1 MSKEDRRAG
10 TCNFS
15 PGPMTCL
22 SCPFPE
28 CTNNRPPVR
37 GEDGVE
43 KYVNLTDGAKEN
55 AMKTKYSVGDIV
67 KVGAKIEKIEI
78 DEKGVKYM
86 LSSGFWK
93 GFKEV
98 REGDLSSGSSRP
110 ASKTSE
116 KAKKSSKN
124 DPKASKNDSKSSKT
138 RARATEDAAK
148 PEKTLSKTSDRQQA
162 DKRQQE
168 RKRPGRPRRKAVGET
183 TSETTTAGLSALGKE
198 LAQELASLA
207 K

>member
-37 GEDGVE
+37 GEDGIE

-55 AMKTKYSVGDIV
+55 TMKTKYSVGDIV
-67 KVGAKIEKIEI
+67 KVGAKIVKIEI

-98 REGDLSSGSSRP
+98 REGELSSGSPRP

-116 KAKKSSKN
+116 KTEKALENGRKRQKTAEKGKEKQQDSTKG
-124 DPKASKNDSKSSKT
+124 PKA
-138 RARATEDAAK
+138 AK
-148 PEKTLSKTSDRQQA
+148 RQQDTA
-162 DKRQQE
+162 KRQQE
-168 RKRPGRPRRKAVGET
+168 RKRPGRPSKKAAGE
-183 TSETTTAGLSALGKE
+183 SEGTTTAAGLKE
-198 LAQELASLA
+198 LAKELAGA
-207 K
+207 AE

>member
-1 MSKEDRRAG
+1 
-10 TCNFS
+10 
-15 PGPMTCL
+15 
-22 SCPFPE
+22 
-28 CTNNRPPVR
+28 VR
-37 GEDGVE
+37 GEDGIE

-67 KVGAKIEKIEI
+67 RVGAKIEKIEI

-110 ASKTSE
+110 ALKTSE
-116 KAKKSSKN
+116 KTE
-124 DPKASKNDSKSSKT
+124 KASKNGRKRQKIAENGKEKQQGS
-138 RARATEDAAK
+138 TEGPKAAK
-148 PEKTLSKTSDRQQA
+148 RQQDTA
-162 DKRQQE
+162 KRQQE
-168 RKRPGRPRRKAVGET
+168 RKRPGRPSKKAAGET

-207 K
+207 E

>member
-10 TCNFS
+10 TCNLS

-43 KYVNLTDGAKEN
+43 KYVNLTDGTKEN

-67 KVGAKIEKIEI
+67 KVGAKIVKIEI
-78 DEKGVKYM
+78 DEKGVRYM

-98 REGDLSSGSSRP
+98 REGELSSGSSKSAP
-110 ASKTSE
+110 KTSE
-116 KAKKSSKN
+116 KPKKALAKTE
-124 DPKASKNDSKSSKT
+124 KASKNDRKRQKT
-138 RARATEDAAK
+138 AENGKEKQQGSTEGVKAA
-148 PEKTLSKTSDRQQA
+148 E
-162 DKRQQE
+162 RQQE
-168 RKRPGRPRRKAVGET
+168 RKRPGRPSKKAVGE
-183 TSETTTAGLSALGKE
+183 SEGTTTAAGLKE
-198 LAQELASLA
+198 LAKELAGA
-207 K
+207 AE

>member
-43 KYVNLTDGAKEN
+43 KYVNLTDGTKEN
-55 AMKTKYSVGDIV
+55 AMKTKYSVGDTV
-67 KVGAKIEKIEI
+67 KVGAKIVKIEI
-78 DEKGVKYM
+78 DEKGVRYM

-98 REGDLSSGSSRP
+98 RESDLSPGSSKP
-110 ASKTSE
+110 IPKTSAKTE
-116 KAKKSSKN
+116 KTSAKTEKTSKN
-124 DPKASKNDSKSSKT
+124 GRKRQKTAENGKEKQQGSTEGVKA
-138 RARATEDAAK
+138 AE
-148 PEKTLSKTSDRQQA
+148 
-162 DKRQQE
+162 RQQE
-168 RKRPGRPRRKAVGET
+168 RKRPGRPSKKAVGE
-183 TSETTTAGLSALGKE
+183 SEGTTTAAGLKE
-198 LAQELASLA
+198 LAKELAGA
-207 K
+207 AE

>member
-43 KYVNLTDGAKEN
+43 KYVNLTDGTKEN
-55 AMKTKYSVGDIV
+55 VMKTKYSVGDTV
-67 KVGAKIEKIEI
+67 KVGAKIVKIEI
-78 DEKGVKYM
+78 DEKGVRYM

-98 REGDLSSGSSRP
+98 REGELSSGSSKSAP
-110 ASKTSE
+110 KTSE
-116 KAKKSSKN
+116 KPKKALAKTE
-124 DPKASKNDSKSSKT
+124 KASKNDRKRQKT
-138 RARATEDAAK
+138 AENGKEKQQGSTEGVKAA
-148 PEKTLSKTSDRQQA
+148 E
-162 DKRQQE
+162 RQQE
-168 RKRPGRPRRKAVGET
+168 RKRPGRPSKKAVGE
-183 TSETTTAGLSALGKE
+183 SEGTTTAAGLKE
-198 LAQELASLA
+198 LAKELANSA

>member
-43 KYVNLTDGAKEN
+43 KYVNLTDGTKEN
-55 AMKTKYSVGDIV
+55 VMKTKYSVGDTV
-67 KVGAKIEKIEI
+67 KVGAKIVKIEI
-78 DEKGVKYM
+78 DEKGVRYM

-98 REGDLSSGSSRP
+98 REGELSSGSSKSAP
-110 ASKTSE
+110 KTSE
-116 KAKKSSKN
+116 KPKKALAKTE
-124 DPKASKNDSKSSKT
+124 KASKNDRKRQKT
-138 RARATEDAAK
+138 AENGKEKQQGSTEGVKAA
-148 PEKTLSKTSDRQQA
+148 E
-162 DKRQQE
+162 RQQE
-168 RKRPGRPRRKAVGET
+168 RKRPGRPSKKAVGE
-183 TSETTTAGLSALGKE
+183 SEGTTTAAGLKE
-198 LAQELASLA
+198 LAKELAGA
-207 K
+207 AE

>member
-10 TCNFS
+10 TCNLS

-37 GEDGVE
+37 GEDGIE

-55 AMKTKYSVGDIV
+55 TMKTKYSVGDIV

-98 REGDLSSGSSRP
+98 REDDLSSGSSRP

-124 DPKASKNDSKSSKT
+124 GRKTAENGKELQKTEESKEKQQGSTEGVKT
-138 RARATEDAAK
+138 A
-148 PEKTLSKTSDRQQA
+148 
-162 DKRQQE
+162 KRQQE
-168 RKRPGRPRRKAVGET
+168 RKRPGRPSKKAAGET
-183 TSETTTAGLSALGKE
+183 TSETTTEGLSALGKE
-198 LAQELASLA
+198 LAKELANST

>member
-10 TCNFS
+10 GCNLS

-43 KYVNLTDGAKEN
+43 KYVNLTDGTKEN
-55 AMKTKYSVGDIV
+55 AMKTKYAVGDTV

-78 DEKGVKYM
+78 DENGVKYM
-86 LSSGFWK
+86 LSSSFWK

-98 REGDLSSGSSRP
+98 RESELSSGSSKSTP
-110 ASKTSE
+110 KASAKTEKTS
-116 KAKKSSKN
+116 AKTE
-124 DPKASKNDSKSSKT
+124 KASKNGRKRQKT
-138 RARATEDAAK
+138 AENGKEKQQGSTEGPKAAK
-148 PEKTLSKTSDRQQA
+148 RQQDTA
-162 DKRQQE
+162 KRQQE
-168 RKRPGRPRRKAVGET
+168 RKRPGRPSKKAVGE
-183 TSETTTAGLSALGKE
+183 SEGTTTAAGLKE
-198 LAQELASLA
+198 LAKELAWA
-207 K
+207 AE

>member
-93 GFKEV
+93 GFKEI
-98 REGDLSSGSSRP
+98 REGELSSGSPRP

-116 KAKKSSKN
+116 KTEKALENGRKRQKTAEKGKEKQQGSTEG
-124 DPKASKNDSKSSKT
+124 PKA
-138 RARATEDAAK
+138 AK
-148 PEKTLSKTSDRQQA
+148 RQQ
-162 DKRQQE
+162 DTTKRQQE
-168 RKRPGRPRRKAVGET
+168 RKRPGRPSKKAVGE
-183 TSETTTAGLSALGKE
+183 SEGTTTAAGLKE
-198 LAQELASLA
+198 LAKELAGA
-207 K
+207 AE

>member
-10 TCNFS
+10 GCNLS

-43 KYVNLTDGAKEN
+43 KYVNLTDGTKEN
-55 AMKTKYSVGDIV
+55 AMKTKYSVGDTV
-67 KVGAKIEKIEI
+67 KVGAKIVKIEI
-78 DEKGVKYM
+78 DEKGVRYM

-98 REGDLSSGSSRP
+98 REGELSSGSSKSAP
-110 ASKTSE
+110 KTSE
-116 KAKKSSKN
+116 KPKKALAKTE
-124 DPKASKNDSKSSKT
+124 KASKNDRKRQKT
-138 RARATEDAAK
+138 AENGKEKQQGSTEGVKAA
-148 PEKTLSKTSDRQQA
+148 E
-162 DKRQQE
+162 RQQE
-168 RKRPGRPRRKAVGET
+168 QKRPGRPSKKAVGE
-183 TSETTTAGLSALGKE
+183 SEGTTTAAGLKE
-198 LAQELASLA
+198 LAKELAGA
-207 K
+207 AE

>member
-43 KYVNLTDGAKEN
+43 KYVNLTDGTKEN
-55 AMKTKYSVGDIV
+55 AMKTKYSVGDTV
-67 KVGAKIEKIEI
+67 KVGAKIVKIEI

-93 GFKEV
+93 GFKEI
-98 REGDLSSGSSRP
+98 REGELSSGSPRP

-116 KAKKSSKN
+116 KTEKALENGRKRQKTAEKGKEKQQGSTEG
-124 DPKASKNDSKSSKT
+124 PKA
-138 RARATEDAAK
+138 AK
-148 PEKTLSKTSDRQQA
+148 RQQ
-162 DKRQQE
+162 DTTKRQQE
-168 RKRPGRPRRKAVGET
+168 RKRLGRPSKKAVGE
-183 TSETTTAGLSALGKE
+183 SEGTTTAAGLKE
-198 LAQELASLA
+198 LAKELAGA
-207 K
+207 AE

>member
-10 TCNFS
+10 TCNLS

-43 KYVNLTDGAKEN
+43 KYVNLIDGAKEN

-67 KVGAKIEKIEI
+67 RVGAKIEKIEI

-98 REGDLSSGSSRP
+98 REGDLFSGSSKSV
-110 ASKTSE
+110 SKTSAKTE
-116 KAKKSSKN
+116 KALEKTEKTSKN
-124 DPKASKNDSKSSKT
+124 GRKRQKT
-138 RARATEDAAK
+138 AENGKEKRQGSTEGVKATE
-148 PEKTLSKTSDRQQA
+148 RQQDSA
-162 DKRQQE
+162 KRQQE
-168 RKRPGRPRRKAVGET
+168 RKRPGRPSKKAVGE
-183 TSETTTAGLSALGKE
+183 SEGTTTAAGLKE
-198 LAQELASLA
+198 LAKELADST

>member
-10 TCNFS
+10 TCNLS

-43 KYVNLTDGAKEN
+43 KYVNLTDGTKEN
-55 AMKTKYSVGDIV
+55 TMKTKYSVGDIV

-98 REGDLSSGSSRP
+98 REGDLSSGSSRSV
-110 ASKTSE
+110 SKTSE

-168 RKRPGRPRRKAVGET
+168 RKRPGRPSKKAAGEGGGT
-183 TSETTTAGLSALGKE
+183 TEAAGLSALGKE
-198 LAQELASLA
+198 LARELADSA

>member
-43 KYVNLTDGAKEN
+43 KYVNLTDGTKEN
-55 AMKTKYSVGDIV
+55 AMKTKYSVGDAV

-78 DEKGVKYM
+78 DEKGVRYM

-98 REGDLSSGSSRP
+98 REGELSSGSSKSIP
-110 ASKTSE
+110 KTSAKTE
-116 KAKKSSKN
+116 KTSKN
-124 DPKASKNDSKSSKT
+124 GRKRQKTAENGKEKQQGSTEGVKA
-138 RARATEDAAK
+138 AE
-148 PEKTLSKTSDRQQA
+148 
-162 DKRQQE
+162 RQQE
-168 RKRPGRPRRKAVGET
+168 RKRPGRPSKKAVGE
-183 TSETTTAGLSALGKE
+183 SEGTTTAAGLKE
-198 LAQELASLA
+198 LAKELARA
-207 K
+207 AE

>member
-93 GFKEV
+93 GFKEI
-98 REGDLSSGSSRP
+98 REGELSSGSPRP

-116 KAKKSSKN
+116 KTEKALENGRKRQKTAEKGKEKQQGSTEG
-124 DPKASKNDSKSSKT
+124 PKA
-138 RARATEDAAK
+138 AK
-148 PEKTLSKTSDRQQA
+148 RQQ
-162 DKRQQE
+162 DTTKRQQE
-168 RKRPGRPRRKAVGET
+168 RKRLGRPSKKAVGE
-183 TSETTTAGLSALGKE
+183 SEGTTTAAGLKE
-198 LAQELASLA
+198 LAKELAGA
-207 K
+207 AE

>member
-43 KYVNLTDGAKEN
+43 KYVNLTDGTKEN

-67 KVGAKIEKIEI
+67 KVGAKIVKIEI
-78 DEKGVKYM
+78 DEKGVRYM

-98 REGDLSSGSSRP
+98 REGELSSGSSKSAP
-110 ASKTSE
+110 KTSE
-116 KAKKSSKN
+116 KPKKALAKTE
-124 DPKASKNDSKSSKT
+124 KASKNDRKRQKT
-138 RARATEDAAK
+138 AENGKEKQQGSTEGVKAA
-148 PEKTLSKTSDRQQA
+148 E
-162 DKRQQE
+162 RQQE
-168 RKRPGRPRRKAVGET
+168 RKRPGRPSKKAVGE
-183 TSETTTAGLSALGKE
+183 SEGTTTAAGLKE
-198 LAQELASLA
+198 LAKELAGA
-207 K
+207 AE

>member
-10 TCNFS
+10 GCNLS

-43 KYVNLTDGAKEN
+43 KYVNLTDGTKEN
-55 AMKTKYSVGDIV
+55 AMKTKYAVGDTV

-78 DEKGVKYM
+78 DEKGVKYI
-86 LSSGFWK
+86 LSSGFWR
-93 GFKEV
+93 GLKEV
-98 REGDLSSGSSRP
+98 REGELSSGSSKP
-110 ASKTSE
+110 TPKTSAKTE
-116 KAKKSSKN
+116 KV
-124 DPKASKNDSKSSKT
+124 SKNDSKSSKS
-138 RARATEDAAK
+138 RAKVAIKEA
-148 PEKTLSKTSDRQQA
+148 PEKLQKSDSKQQKA
-162 DKRQQE
+162 AERQQE
-168 RKRPGRPRRKAVGET
+168 RKRPGRPSKKAVGE
-183 TSETTTAGLSALGKE
+183 SEGTTTAAGLKE
-198 LAQELASLA
+198 LAKELANSA

>member
-10 TCNFS
+10 GCNLS
-15 PGPMTCL
+15 PSPMTCL

-98 REGDLSSGSSRP
+98 REGDLSSGSSKSIP
-110 ASKTSE
+110 KTSAKTE
-116 KAKKSSKN
+116 KTSAKTEKSSKN
-124 DPKASKNDSKSSKT
+124 GRKRQKTAENGKEKQQGSAEGPKA
-138 RARATEDAAK
+138 AK
-148 PEKTLSKTSDRQQA
+148 RQQDTA
-162 DKRQQE
+162 KRQQE
-168 RKRPGRPRRKAVGET
+168 RKRPGRPSKKAVGE
-183 TSETTTAGLSALGKE
+183 SEGTTTAAGLKE
-198 LAQELASLA
+198 LAKELAWA
-207 K
+207 AE